1 MEKIVKDLLA
11 LVQDEGLRVLTDD
24 VIKEYIT
31 ANISLL
37 ADEIKEEVE
46 NEFSSNIW
54 SPYC

>member
-1 MEKIVKDLLA
+1 MEKIIKDLLA

-37 ADEIKEEVE
+37 ADEIKEEVN
-46 NEFSSNIW
+46 NEFCSDIW